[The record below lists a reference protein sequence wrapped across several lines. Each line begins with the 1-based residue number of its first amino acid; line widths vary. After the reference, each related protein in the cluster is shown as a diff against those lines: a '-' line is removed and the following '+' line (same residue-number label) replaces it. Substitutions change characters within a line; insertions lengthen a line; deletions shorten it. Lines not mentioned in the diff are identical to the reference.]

1 MRVNGNGHNS
11 ASQHR
16 LTKADLTDLLNQA
29 GSMLTP
35 SVDVMEVR
43 ASFQST
49 SAIGRTWRRDIGNER
64 IPSPLVNNIL
74 AAIAAKQRSIL
85 LTGLPGSGKTCVML
99 ALQDELERLA
109 QTRSDL
115 LPLFIQSREFADFA
129 TAQDRQAQGL
139 SEQWVGKVAR
149 MAEDAHVVVVID
161 SLDVLSIAREHQV
174 LTYFLAQIDQL
185 LLIPNVTVTTA
196 CRDFDRHYDRR
207 IAQRTWDKEF
217 KCQPLDWETEITP
230 LLDKLGIDASVTDAA
245 TRELICNPRELA
257 LYVELAQ
264 QGGSFNVVTSQALA
278 QRYLVTVVQSN
289 SALGDA
295 AMQAIEAMASEM
307 LRLRSLAVPKL
318 RFSAS
323 QDTLRTLLSHNVL
336 IEMQD
341 GQLTFGHQT
350 LLDVLV
356 ISGTERQGV
365 SLNAFIQNLP
375 PVPFVR
381 PSIRSFIAQLATRD
395 RREFRKQLRTV
406 LTSTHAFH
414 IRRLAGC

>member
-1 MRVNGNGHNS
+1 MQTLLHERLRRLVSNPLAAYDALWRRLDCLGMRVNGNGHNS

-64 IPSPLVNNIL
+64 IPNPLVNNIL

-109 QTRSDL
+109 QTRSDFCCHCSFNHAKVRRL
-115 LPLFIQSREFADFA
+115 CHCTRPP
-129 TAQDRQAQGL
+129 AQGL

-161 SLDVLSIAREHQV
+161 SLDVLSIAREHRV
-174 LTYFLAQIDQL
+174 LLYFLAQIDQL

-264 QGGSFNVVTSQALA
+264 QGGSFNVVTSQTLA
-278 QRYLVTVVQSN
+278 QRYLVTVVQ
-289 SALGDA
+289 
-295 AMQAIEAMASEM
+295 
-307 LRLRSLAVPKL
+307 
-318 RFSAS
+318 
-323 QDTLRTLLSHNVL
+323 
-336 IEMQD
+336 
-341 GQLTFGHQT
+341 
-350 LLDVLV
+350 
-356 ISGTERQGV
+356 
-365 SLNAFIQNLP
+365 
-375 PVPFVR
+375 
-381 PSIRSFIAQLATRD
+381 
-395 RREFRKQLRTV
+395 
-406 LTSTHAFH
+406 
-414 IRRLAGC
+414 